1 MIRVVITG
9 GGTGGHLYPGIAL
22 AEELRRRDPS
32 TEIIFMGNERGIE
45 AKVIPRE
52 GYPIRFIPASGFV
65 GKGIGGKITSVFRLL
80 KGIRESYRYLGEM
93 MPDLVVG
100 TGGYVSLG
108 PVISARLLS
117 IPVMIMEQN
126 SVPGRTNRLLGHI
139 ADAICI
145 TYQESMARFPKSK
158 VYLTG
163 NPVREKVL
171 RGSRTSALRLFSLR
185 EDLFTVFVFGG
196 SSGATSINRAVVDGL
211 QYLLDLKGSIQF
223 LHQTGEQDFEFVRD
237 SYRSYGFEGTVTPYI
252 YQMPEAYAVAD
263 IVVSRA
269 GATTIAELCAT
280 GKPAILIPY
289 PHAAGNHQEVNARRL
304 AELGAALMIKDSE
317 LSGKR
322 LADEIIRLFND
333 GEFRNFMK
341 KKAMGFGKP
350 DAVRKIADIGLSLF
364 YGRAGRKAC
373 QSGTGDECGAGHV

>member
-22 AEELRRRDPS
+22 AEELKRRDPS

-52 GYPIRFIPASGFV
+52 GYPIKFIPASGFV
-65 GKGIGGKITSVFRLL
+65 GKGIAGKVTAVFRLL

-108 PVISARLLS
+108 PVISAKLLS

-139 ADAICI
+139 ADAVCI
-145 TYQESMARFPKSK
+145 TYQESMARFPRNK

-171 RGSRTSALRLFSLR
+171 RGSKTSALRLFSLR

-211 QYLLDLKGSIQF
+211 QYLLDLKGEIQF
-223 LHQTGEQDFEFVRD
+223 LHQTGERDFEFVRD

-289 PHAAGNHQEVNARRL
+289 PHAAGNHQEMNARRL

-333 GEFRNFMK
+333 GEFRNFIR
-341 KKAMGFGKP
+341 KKAIGFGKP

-364 YGRAGRKAC
+364 YGRTGRNAG
-373 QSGTGDECGAGHV
+373 QSRTGDECGVSHV